1 MKPIKNGR
9 PAWQRGL
16 AALLIFVLTFLVTML
31 IGIVIGFMVDDDI
44 LGFDVFPWA
53 PPYFWTITVIS
64 LTLAAF
70 LGWKSWTRR

>member
-31 IGIVIGFMVDDDI
+31 IGIVIGFMVDDGDSTYS
-44 LGFDVFPWA
+44 LGHHPTSG
-53 PPYFWTITVIS
+53 PSPSS
-64 LTLAAF
+64 L
-70 LGWKSWTRR
+70 